1 MVYEADNNKHIYKCI
16 HRYILTD
23 RENEI
28 YRLIK
33 MSFYQIE
40 LIIFDK
46 II

>member
-1 MVYEADNNKHIYKCI
+1 MVYEADNNKH
-16 HRYILTD
+16 RYIFT
-23 RENEI
+23 NEI

-46 II
+46 IL